1 MASDGVRTLS
11 TEQEISAYLHRT
23 RMAILEALRA
33 GPATV
38 TQVSGRL
45 GVHPA
50 NLTRHVRV
58 LEAAGLVVL
67 VEKRDTGRNLEKYY
81 AATAV
86 RFAVAPDTSG
96 LRAPHVIALTFARSL
111 LSAALARLPDRE
123 QDPLAALTVAV
134 RLTEQ
139 TARAFADELTRLAER
154 FSATDEGEGRPYEIV
169 LALVPGEDHPDAE
182 GSGSGEPG
190 QGPQAPI
197 RMTRRP
203 GGPT

>member
-1 MASDGVRTLS
+1 
-11 TEQEISAYLHRT
+11 
-23 RMAILEALRA
+23 
-33 GPATV
+33 
-38 TQVSGRL
+38 
-45 GVHPA
+45 
-50 NLTRHVRV
+50 
-58 LEAAGLVVL
+58 

-86 RFAVAPDTSG
+86 RFTVAPDTSG

-111 LSAALARLPDRE
+111 LSAALARLPERE

-134 RLTEQ
+134 RLTPQ

-154 FSATDEGEGRPYEIV
+154 FSATDEGAGHPYEIV
-169 LALVPGEDHPDAE
+169 LALVPGEDRPGEDRPDAE

-203 GGPT
+203 GDPT